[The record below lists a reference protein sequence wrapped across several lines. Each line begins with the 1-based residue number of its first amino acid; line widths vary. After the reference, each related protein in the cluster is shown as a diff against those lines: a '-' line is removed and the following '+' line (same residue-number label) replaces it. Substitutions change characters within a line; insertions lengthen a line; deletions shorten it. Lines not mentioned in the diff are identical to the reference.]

1 MSDMARRL
9 TEAGHDVT
17 VLTALPNYPAG
28 AVFAEYR
35 GRWLLEER
43 LQGVKVVRTWIYAT
57 QKKAFVH
64 RLLNYFSFVVSSSLF
79 GPWKTGAADVIVVES
94 PPLFLGLA
102 AFLLSMVKRAKLV
115 FNVSDL
121 WPESAVAMGVV
132 RSKSLIRL
140 STRLEEFLY
149 RQSDLITGQTQGI
162 VDNIRARFPQKKI
175 TLITNGVDVNKF
187 LAPADSEHRNQLR
200 SELAWQEKFVVGYA
214 GLHGLAQGL
223 ETVLQAAQR
232 LSAPETFLFAFFGDG
247 PEKGKLQQR
256 AVELNLNNV
265 RFYPSQPSSRVPAI
279 LSAFDAAVIPL
290 RKLEIFKGALPSK
303 MFEAM
308 AAALPLV
315 VCIDGEAKRL
325 VENAGAGICIEP
337 EDATALSD
345 AIRSLAADR
354 DRLRALGDNGRRYV
368 MEHYDRQKIAERFER
383 LLYELHNRV
392 PAHEMSS
399 SIDRS
404 AL

>member
-9 TEAGHDVT
+9 TEAGHEVT

-28 AVFAEYR
+28 EVFAEYR
-35 GRWLLEER
+35 GRWLLKER

-57 QKKAFVH
+57 QEKAFAH

-102 AFLLSMVKRAKLV
+102 AILLSMVKRAKLV

-175 TLITNGVDVNKF
+175 VLITNGVDVNKF

-200 SELAWQEKFVVGYA
+200 SEFAWQEKFVVGYA

-265 RFYPSQPSSRVPAI
+265 RFYPSQPSGRVPAI

-345 AIRSLAADR
+345 AVRSLAADR

-392 PAHEMSS
+392 SAREMSS

>member
-1 MSDMARRL
+1 
-9 TEAGHDVT
+9 
-17 VLTALPNYPAG
+17 
-28 AVFAEYR
+28 
-35 GRWLLEER
+35 
-43 LQGVKVVRTWIYAT
+43 
-57 QKKAFVH
+57 
-64 RLLNYFSFVVSSSLF
+64 
-79 GPWKTGAADVIVVES
+79 
-94 PPLFLGLA
+94 
-102 AFLLSMVKRAKLV
+102 
-115 FNVSDL
+115 
-121 WPESAVAMGVV
+121 MGVV

-175 TLITNGVDVNKF
+175 ALITNGVDVNKF

-392 PAHEMSS
+392 PAREMSS